1 MLPKA
6 SGFHKVY
13 IEENLQQLF
22 NFFEKLAKAN
32 PHILLF
38 KTPKR
43 FLEFFTLEHKC
54 DIYIY
59 NDDKGSFVGII
70 SVIYMLN
77 ENAMELLAILID
89 PIFQRRGYG
98 KKMMLFA
105 EELAKKSGLKR
116 MKLVTNI
123 KNIPA
128 IKFYKNIGY
137 KIVKEEK
144 NYYGDAEI
152 RCMLEKRID

>member
-1 MLPKA
+1 MLPKTP
-6 SGFHKVY
+6 GFHKVS

-22 NFFEKLAKAN
+22 NFFAKLSKTN
-32 PHILLF
+32 PHILPF
-38 KTPKR
+38 KTPKK

-59 NDDKGSFVGII
+59 NDDKERFVGLI

-77 ENAMELLAILID
+77 ENAMELLAILVD
-89 PIFQRRGYG
+89 PVFQKQGYG

-105 EELAKKSGLKR
+105 EELARKAGLNK

-123 KNIPA
+123 KNMPA
-128 IKFYKNIGY
+128 IEFYKNIGY
-137 KIVKEEK
+137 KITKELK
-144 NYYGDAEI
+144 NYYGDAETRYI
-152 RCMLEKRID
+152 FEKIFD